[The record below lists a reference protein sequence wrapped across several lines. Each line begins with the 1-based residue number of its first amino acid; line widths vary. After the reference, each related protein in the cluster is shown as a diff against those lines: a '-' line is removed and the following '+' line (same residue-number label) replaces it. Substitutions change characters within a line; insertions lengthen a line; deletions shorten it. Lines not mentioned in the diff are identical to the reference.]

1 MKIDDLFCIFGNG
14 VGYVMS
20 VVQTNEILQIVSFV
34 LSTLTS
40 VVIIAFRLWA
50 WWKKAKE
57 DGKISKEEIDEA
69 IDILEDAKE
78 KKDDEV
84 Q

>member
-14 VGYVMS
+14 VGYAMS

-57 DGKISKEEIDEA
+57 DGKISKEEIEEA
-69 IDILEDAKE
+69 IDILENEKE